1 MLSILWNPKKK
12 TKPGVKWPHVWSES
26 LQLSELHFLICKN
39 GMPAALLPPQG
50 CHKKQVMD
58 DKVCNSTL
66 DTKKC
71 WILSRPCE
79 LLSSTFSL
87 SKPKRSSLLHPL
99 QPENLTSSIGSSLD
113 SGLPIIIEQISSQFR
128 ARSNGTLISYL
139 LLHTHREK
147 VIDVHHDPK
156 ALQDSEVPSG
166 KD

>member
-1 MLSILWNPKKK
+1 MHTENTVCNKKYYHVQMLRILWNPKKK

-58 DKVCNSTL
+58 NKVCNSTL

-87 SKPKRSSLLHPL
+87 SKPKRSSLLYPL

-113 SGLPIIIEQISSQFR
+113 SGLPIIIEQISGHSGLDQ
-128 ARSNGTLISYL
+128 TEL
-139 LLHTHREK
+139 LLATSFCTPTVRK
-147 VIDVHHDPK
+147 
-156 ALQDSEVPSG
+156 
-166 KD
+166 